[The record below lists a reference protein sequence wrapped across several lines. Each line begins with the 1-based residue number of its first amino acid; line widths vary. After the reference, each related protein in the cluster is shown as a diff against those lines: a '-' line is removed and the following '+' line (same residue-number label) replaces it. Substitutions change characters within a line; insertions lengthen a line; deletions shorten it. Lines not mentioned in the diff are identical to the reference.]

1 MSMWPR
7 LVYRVLHL
15 YSMKPFA
22 CTGKLHDKQC
32 RGLIHGVPLHIYTV
46 CSLRNAWTEAWHQV
60 TIGREFDWHQISCRS
75 ALLRFRPN
83 NWFDMIFFRALL
95 SRVLWPACKL
105 QRGSPSFI
113 WLGRWITC
121 VLHLWLRTR
130 DGLCHESRGALCII
144 SSFITFR
151 PVLAD
156 IFRNVCFF

>member
-15 YSMKPFA
+15 YSMEPFT

-105 QRGSPSFI
+105 QRRSPSFI

-121 VLHLWLRTR
+121 VYICGCGQEMGCAMSHVAHFVLFLVL
-130 DGLCHESRGALCII
+130 SRLDL
-144 SSFITFR
+144 F
-151 PVLAD
+151 
-156 IFRNVCFF
+156 